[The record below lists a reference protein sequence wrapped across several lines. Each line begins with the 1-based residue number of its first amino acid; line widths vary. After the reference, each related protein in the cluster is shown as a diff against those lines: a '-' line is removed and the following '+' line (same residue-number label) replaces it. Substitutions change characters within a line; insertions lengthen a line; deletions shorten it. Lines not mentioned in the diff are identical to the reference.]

1 MRRTEKKPQWLGP
14 PTVHTE
20 DQGQLTAPMS
30 GSSHL
35 PVNPAVGDLTPSPV
49 FCKHLAHVTY
59 PHKCTYKINKSLNKK
74 NNKS

>member
-35 PVNPAVGDLTPSPV
+35 PVNPAVGDLTPSPG
-49 FCKHLAHVTY
+49 FGWYLPSCAHVHTY
-59 PHKCTYKINKSLNKK
+59 TQTYTYFLNDKNKP
-74 NNKS
+74 